1 MRTVQSINFIK
12 TNNYKN
18 GTDIVSYTNSGEL
31 DVHNP
36 IEDKSRFWEG
46 EIN

>member
-1 MRTVQSINFIK
+1 MKTVQSRYFIK

-18 GTDIVSYTNSGEL
+18 GADIGSCNDSGEL

-36 IEDKSRFWEG
+36 IEDKSRHREG